1 MDLVQLAN
9 CIGFI
14 DSLNVV
20 VDSLKDDALSKPGS
34 FAIESGGFT
43 ELVAFSRNCDES
55 GTD

>member
-1 MDLVQLAN
+1 MGL
-9 CIGFI
+9 F

-20 VDSLKDDALSKPGS
+20 VDSLNDDALNESALLG
-34 FAIESGGFT
+34 IESGGFT